1 MKIPK
6 GLNYTEYRAN
16 FSGISVGVAR
26 WLGSP
31 HRRANEPWS
40 D

>member
-16 FSGISVGVAR
+16 FLGIFVGVAR
-26 WLGSP
+26 WLDSP
-31 HRRANEPWS
+31 H
-40 D
+40 